1 MSGFSD
7 ITNCPN
13 CDEEMFISEESRPF
27 HAVNGDCP
35 HCGFY
40 YHTQA
45 EQMSLFELNDLRE
58 DHDLKPLKQRPI
70 IEGWLKGYLR
80 PSFSENNLFR
90 NAELTNKDTLWF
102 EHKTYSIRIE
112 QSKEN
117 DDNLHIYVYDTDNM
131 EQGGDWIDRLI
142 IEKGRI

>member
-7 ITNCPN
+7 VTNCPN
-13 CDEEMFISEESRPF
+13 CDEEMFTSEESRPF
-27 HAVNGDCP
+27 HSVSGDCP

-58 DHDLKPLKQRPI
+58 SHDLESLKNRPT
-70 IEGWLKGYLR
+70 IEGWLNGYLR
-80 PSFSENNLFR
+80 PTFYENNLFK
-90 NAELTNKDTLWF
+90 NAEKTNNDTLWF
-102 EHKTYSIRIE
+102 EHKTYSIRME
-112 QSKEN
+112 QSKET
-117 DDNLHIYVYDTDNM
+117 DQNLHIYVYDTDNM